1 MRTENVPGFRS
12 ILSASVF
19 ARLSMLLMS
28 AGGCLPPLRN
38 SFASGK
44 ESSAGLRESQWAG
57 WPTQLKVRVRER
69 AAGLCEEEALVQIT
83 ADRSQSA
90 QLGRGLNT
98 LADDRHS
105 QVAAE

>member
-1 MRTENVPGFRS
+1 MGTENVPGFRS

-28 AGGCLPPLRN
+28 ARLFAAAAKFLRQGEE
-38 SFASGK
+38 F
-44 ESSAGLRESQWAG
+44 SAGLRESQGAG
-57 WPTQLKVRVRER
+57 WPTQLKVCVRER
-69 AAGLCEEEALVQIT
+69 AAGPCEEEALVQIT

-98 LADDRHS
+98 LADDGHS
-105 QVAAE
+105 QVAAK